1 MKIAIVNC
9 IPEEYNISSN
19 LCVQLLCKG
28 MIENG
33 HEVWLITPKS
43 NQNHKYYC
51 DDYVFEYEHLH
62 HIRFG
67 EFTPKSNNDDT
78 FAQKNTNKIVSLLL
92 NLYRKFDLFGQ
103 SITTLKYCDAI
114 KKVLT
119 DANLEFDVLIS
130 TSDPKTSHL
139 FATKL
144 YKSFCYKPYYIQ
156 YWGDPLTL
164 DIARNTWTPKFIR
177 KMIESHMISC
187 CDKIAYVS
195 PLTLKEQQGFLPAY
209 AKKMIYSPTP
219 CEEVLYKNSEN
230 NNRIVM
236 GYFGS
241 YNSSVRDIMPLYKA
255 VKKNDNVFLYIVGD
269 SDVVLSSEKNIEVIP
284 RISASQLKDFY
295 NKCNVIVDLT
305 NNRGAQIPAKIFRD
319 AGTNREV
326 LLLCDGVAG
335 QEVKDCFEHFNRYT
349 FCENTEEQ
357 IAKTLDEYIKNG
369 VPSREPLNAFLYNVV
384 SEELLE
390 PYELNGEKR

>member
-1 MKIAIVNC
+1 
-9 IPEEYNISSN
+9 
-19 LCVQLLCKG
+19 
-28 MIENG
+28 
-33 HEVWLITPKS
+33 
-43 NQNHKYYC
+43 
-51 DDYVFEYEHLH
+51 
-62 HIRFG
+62 
-67 EFTPKSNNDDT
+67 
-78 FAQKNTNKIVSLLL
+78 
-92 NLYRKFDLFGQ
+92 
-103 SITTLKYCDAI
+103 
-114 KKVLT
+114 
-119 DANLEFDVLIS
+119 
-130 TSDPKTSHL
+130 
-139 FATKL
+139 
-144 YKSFCYKPYYIQ
+144 
-156 YWGDPLTL
+156 
-164 DIARNTWTPKFIR
+164 
-177 KMIESHMISC
+177 
-187 CDKIAYVS
+187 
-195 PLTLKEQQGFLPAY
+195 
-209 AKKMIYSPTP
+209 MIYSPTP